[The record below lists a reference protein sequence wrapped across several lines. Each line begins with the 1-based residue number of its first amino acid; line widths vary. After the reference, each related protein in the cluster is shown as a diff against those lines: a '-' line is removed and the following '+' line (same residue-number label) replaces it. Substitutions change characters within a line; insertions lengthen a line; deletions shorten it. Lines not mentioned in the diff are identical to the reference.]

1 MLKYAVAAI
10 AVALPATLAGSS
22 VSAQEVPVCEVDR
35 PVALAGLDWD
45 SSAFHNGVVSFI
57 LKHGYGCDTS
67 IVAGSTIPLLNSMA
81 RGEVD
86 ISMETWI
93 PDIPDA
99 WARVA
104 ENGKVE
110 AIGVNYP
117 DATQNWYVPKYT
129 VDGDDAP
136 AKGLASVSDLPNVKD
151 VFADPDK
158 PGMGRFYNCIL
169 GWGCE
174 VINTKKLY
182 AYGLTD
188 SYTNFRPG
196 TGAALAAT
204 IETHIRRKEP
214 ILFYYWGPSRLLG
227 QIGDQIV
234 ALEEPPYNEETW
246 AALTSQTNPSDVKE
260 ATAYPLTA
268 VSIAVNTAFAE
279 MAPDIIRF
287 LDRYETSNALI
298 SDALA
303 YMQAKNATAEE
314 AAVHFLKENPDI
326 WTGWVPDEVTESVKA
341 ALTAS

>member
-1 MLKYAVAAI
+1 MLKHAVAAI
-10 AVALPATLAGSS
+10 AFALPASLVAMPA
-22 VSAQEVPVCEVDR
+22 SAQEVPVCEVDR

-45 SSAFHNGVVSFI
+45 SSAFNNGVVSYI
-57 LKHGYGCDTS
+57 LKHGYGCDTA
-67 IVAGSTIPLLNSMA
+67 IVGGSTIPLLNEMA
-81 RGEVD
+81 RGKID

-93 PDIPDA
+93 PDIPEA
-99 WARVA
+99 WARL
-104 ENGKVE
+104 EERGKVE
-110 AIGVNYP
+110 AVGVNFP

-136 AKGLASVSDLPNVKD
+136 AKGLKSVSDLPAYKD

-204 IETHIRRKEP
+204 IEDHIRRKEP
-214 ILFYYWGPSRLLG
+214 ILFYFWGPSRLLG

-234 ALEEPPYNEETW
+234 ALEEPAFNEATW
-246 AALTSQTNPSDVKE
+246 TALTSETNPSDVKK
-260 ATAYPLTA
+260 ATAYPVTE

-279 MAPDIIRF
+279 TAPDIIRF
-287 LDRYETSNALI
+287 LDNYETDSALI

-303 YMQAKNATAEE
+303 YMQANNATAEE

-326 WTGWVPDEVTESVKA
+326 WTGWVPDEVATSVKT
-341 ALTAS
+341 ALGAS